1 MESRLYC
8 GNLGNEVVQSFIK
21 KMPENLKGKCK
32 VRKIENRQ
40 IVVLKGNEIKNVYIS
55 CYGKMQVKNEFEN
68 GFSYSFASI
77 SQIAYIGVMELM
89 ADKKIYSSTLQSTT
103 ECTILEI
110 PKEDFLNWIIN
121 DKEMML
127 EVLKFI
133 SRSMYDQSLKTGEGL
148 AYPSICILMD
158 YLINVFRSEDSEI
171 VFLEK
176 SREEIGSI
184 LGFSVRT
191 INRNLKELKEQ
202 GLVTVTRKGILISE
216 ENFIKLCEKLE
227 SFK

>member
-1 MESRLYC
+1 MESSLHC
-8 GNLGNEVVQSFIK
+8 SSLENEEVKLFIK
-21 KMPENLKGKCK
+21 KIPENLKKKCK
-32 VRKIENRQ
+32 IREIENRQ

-55 CYGKMQVKNEFEN
+55 CHGKMQVKNEFEN

-77 SQIAYIGVMELM
+77 APIAYIGVMELM

-103 ECTILEI
+103 ECIILEI

-121 DKEMML
+121 DKELML
-127 EVLKFI
+127 EVLQFI

-158 YLINVFRSEDSEI
+158 YLINVFRSEDTET

-191 INRNLKELKEQ
+191 INRNLKELKEE
-202 GLVTVTRKGILISE
+202 GLVTVTRKGILITK

>member
-1 MESRLYC
+1 MCLNMESRLYC

-40 IVVLKGNEIKNVYIS
+40 IVVLKGNEIKDVYIS

-103 ECTILEI
+103 ECIILEI
-110 PKEDFLNWIIN
+110 PKEDFLNWITLHFPFRFSGIFFIN
-121 DKEMML
+121 DC
-127 EVLKFI
+127 
-133 SRSMYDQSLKTGEGL
+133 T
-148 AYPSICILMD
+148 
-158 YLINVFRSEDSEI
+158 
-171 VFLEK
+171 
-176 SREEIGSI
+176 
-184 LGFSVRT
+184 T
-191 INRNLKELKEQ
+191 
-202 GLVTVTRKGILISE
+202 
-216 ENFIKLCEKLE
+216 
-227 SFK
+227 SF

>member
-1 MESRLYC
+1 
-8 GNLGNEVVQSFIK
+8 
-21 KMPENLKGKCK
+21 
-32 VRKIENRQ
+32 
-40 IVVLKGNEIKNVYIS
+40 
-55 CYGKMQVKNEFEN
+55 MQVKNEFEN